1 MDRGIWSLSDLVWEL
16 LCWSGKPV
24 LTVDPADALVPQ
36 ASPCHCRLSGLWV
49 EHASHTVG
57 CLLAARLYSG
67 YVLADSTMLNV
78 ALLHKWGRFSWF
90 FLRTVSPEETVVFF
104 LPSGS

>member
-1 MDRGIWSLSDLVWEL
+1 LLLHFLAASLPGCLVVDRLWR
-16 LCWSGKPV
+16 PV
-24 LTVDPADALVPQ
+24 SALVPQ